1 MGKRKI
7 QDSENTGIFPLNFVE
22 KLPLD
27 EQDPED
33 RFEDSIKKLSSVNE
47 EMQSPFDKVDHGKGN
62 LIAKFE
68 SNLPSSPFET
78 SDPFDQLNQNS
89 NSPINKKHTTS
100 HSHKANDQA
109 HQIRGEG
116 LNESEKDAVEY
127 VAMHD
132 CNGVEDDELTFKKN
146 DIIIFLSDDEDQAW
160 MWGKLK
166 NDKTN
171 RKGIFPKN
179 LVKLHTK
186 KAPISISATSKLSS
200 VPAKKELPDNTP
212 KTTTTTTKTEK
223 NRIRRHVRLQWS
235 RRR

>member
-1 MGKRKI
+1 MTIKYKAIYHFQAENDDELTFLENDIIILEETLDEEWARGKI

-116 LNESEKDAVEY
+116 SNESEKDAVEY
-127 VAMHD
+127 
-132 CNGVEDDELTFKKN
+132 
-146 DIIIFLSDDEDQAW
+146 
-160 MWGKLK
+160 
-166 NDKTN
+166 
-171 RKGIFPKN
+171 
-179 LVKLHTK
+179 
-186 KAPISISATSKLSS
+186 
-200 VPAKKELPDNTP
+200 
-212 KTTTTTTKTEK
+212 
-223 NRIRRHVRLQWS
+223 
-235 RRR
+235 